1 MAARAGLDHAT
12 VVQAAATLADQ
23 QGLEAVSLA
32 TLATQLGV
40 RSPTLYHYVDGLAG
54 LRRELALLGTQEL
67 TRRLGRAVMGKAG
80 DEAVLALAHTYR
92 AFVKEHPGLYAATVQ
107 AADLADST
115 HVAAQSELV
124 EIAMRT
130 LTAYRLT
137 DTEAV
142 HVVRML
148 RSVVHGF
155 ATLEG
160 SGGFGLSVD
169 LDESFRQLLQVFIAS
184 LRQLPMTGSEES
196 FAAGG

>member
-12 VVQAAATLADQ
+12 VVQAAAALADQ

-32 TLATQLGV
+32 TLAAQLGV

-67 TRRLGRAVMGKAG
+67 THRLGRAVMGKAG
-80 DEAVLALAHTYR
+80 DEV
-92 AFVKEHPGLYAATVQ
+92 
-107 AADLADST
+107 
-115 HVAAQSELV
+115 
-124 EIAMRT
+124 RT
-130 LTAYRLT
+130 LTAYHLT
-137 DTEAV
+137 GTEAV

-155 ATLEG
+155 VTLEG

-169 LDESFRQLLQVFIAS
+169 LDESFRRLLQVFILG
-184 LRQLPMTGSEES
+184 LRQLSVTGTQEN
-196 FAAGG
+196 FVVGG

>member
-1 MAARAGLDHAT
+1 MAARAGLDHTT

-23 QGLEAVSLA
+23 QGLEAISLA
-32 TLATQLGV
+32 TLAAQLGV

-67 TRRLGRAVMGKAG
+67 THRLGHAVMGKAG

-107 AADLADST
+107 SADLADST
-115 HVAAQSELV
+115 LVAAQSELV

-130 LTAYRLT
+130 LTAYCLT
-137 DTEAV
+137 GTEAV

-148 RSVVHGF
+148 CSVVHGF

-169 LDESFRQLLQVFIAS
+169 LDESFRQLLQVFIAG
-184 LRQLPMTGSEES
+184 LYQLPMTGSEES
-196 FAAGG
+196 FAGGG

>member
-12 VVQAAATLADQ
+12 VVQAAAALADQ

-32 TLATQLGV
+32 TLAAQLGV

-67 TRRLGRAVMGKAG
+67 THRLGRAVMGKAG

-107 AADLADST
+107 AADQTDST
-115 HVAAQSELV
+115 LVAAQSELV

-130 LTAYRLT
+130 LTAYHLT
-137 DTEAV
+137 GTEAV

-155 ATLEG
+155 VTLEG

-169 LDESFRQLLQVFIAS
+169 LDESFRRLLQVFILG
-184 LRQLPMTGSEES
+184 LRQLSVTGTQEN
-196 FAAGG
+196 FVVGG